1 MLWQKQATKV
11 WFSKTTHKISS
22 TQLTGSSW
30 SQMQW
35 NMVYYF
41 KIVPTQAKFFWP
53 QWYICC
59 NNQIRQN
66 NVGLIT
72 TALLHLVF
80 GEQQVESRVNGKFH
94 FFLGLCVL
102 QPSAIIPMFLCKPES
117 WNVPGSQSSPGI
129 MCNHEILSPAC
140 HSNSCCYGNW
150 SRRSATESLCLSS
163 KSARRV
169 KWAIVS

>member
-66 NVGLIT
+66 KCRLDHHCSLASGLWWT
-72 TALLHLVF
+72 T
-80 GEQQVESRVNGKFH
+80 GGIKGKWKIS
-94 FFLGLCVL
+94 FLFRPLCPPTV
-102 QPSAIIPMFLCKPES
+102 SYHS
-117 WNVPGSQSSPGI
+117 NVPMQAWELK
-129 MCNHEILSPAC
+129 C
-140 HSNSCCYGNW
+140 
-150 SRRSATESLCLSS
+150 SRLTVFSWHHVQPWNPVPRLP
-163 KSARRV
+163 
-169 KWAIVS
+169 